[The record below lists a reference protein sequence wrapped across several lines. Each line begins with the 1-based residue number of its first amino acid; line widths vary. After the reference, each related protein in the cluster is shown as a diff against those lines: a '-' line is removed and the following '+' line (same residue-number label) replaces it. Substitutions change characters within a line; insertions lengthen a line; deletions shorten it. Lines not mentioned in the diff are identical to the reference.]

1 MKTTMTNELPA
12 EIMEN
17 GIHYTLVGDYY
28 FPTCMLA
35 DRSPNG
41 KWASLYERYLQEKHP
56 HEYVRLIWADE
67 LSALLESV
75 QKECEERVVVL
86 VREMAE
92 VEGVNEALKENRQME
107 WVQRMEM
114 IRGRGEEVVRE
125 EMIGSGRRGMAAG
138 TGEFLLLYSYNNCCH
153 GKTDNRYR

>member
-1 MKTTMTNELPA
+1 MKTTMKNELPA

-67 LSALLESV
+67 LAVLLESV
-75 QKECEERVVVL
+75 QRECEERVAAL
-86 VREMAE
+86 VREMADA
-92 VEGVNEALKENRQME
+92 EGVDEEMKGDEQMV

-114 IRGRGEEVVRE
+114 IRERAEEVVRE
-125 EMIGSGRRGMAAG
+125 EIMG
-138 TGEFLLLYSYNNCCH
+138 
-153 GKTDNRYR
+153 

>member
-1 MKTTMTNELPA
+1 MKMTMTNELPA

-67 LSALLESV
+67 LAALLESV
-75 QKECEERVVVL
+75 QKECEERVEVL
-86 VREMAE
+86 VREMADCLIRILDWFGH
-92 VEGVNEALKENRQME
+92 EGLDVDA
-107 WVQRMEM
+107 
-114 IRGRGEEVVRE
+114 IVRE
-125 EMIGSGRRGMAAG
+125 KME
-138 TGEFLLLYSYNNCCH
+138 YNRTRPYKH
-153 GKTDNRYR
+153 GKRC

>member
-1 MKTTMTNELPA
+1 MKMTMTNKLPA

-28 FPTCMLA
+28 FHTCRLA
-35 DRSPNG
+35 GRSPNG
-41 KWASLYERYLQEKHP
+41 KWASLYERYLQEKHS

-75 QKECEERVVVL
+75 QKECEERVAVL
-86 VREMAE
+86 VRAMAE
-92 VEGVNEALKENRQME
+92 MEGVNEEMKGNEQME

-114 IRGRGEEVVRE
+114 ICGRVEEVVCE
-125 EMIGSGRRGMAAG
+125 EIMG
-138 TGEFLLLYSYNNCCH
+138 
-153 GKTDNRYR
+153 

>member
-1 MKTTMTNELPA
+1 MKTTMKNELPA

-35 DRSPNG
+35 NRLPNG
-41 KWASLYERYLQEKHP
+41 QWAAMYERYLQEKHP

-67 LSALLESV
+67 LAELLESV
-75 QKECEERVVVL
+75 QKECEERVEVL
-86 VREMAE
+86 VRAMAE
-92 VEGVNEALKENRQME
+92 AEGVDEEMKGNEQMV

-114 IRGRGEEVVRE
+114 IRERAEEVVQE
-125 EMIGSGRRGMAAG
+125 EIMG
-138 TGEFLLLYSYNNCCH
+138 
-153 GKTDNRYR
+153 

>member
-1 MKTTMTNELPA
+1 MKMMMTNELPA

-67 LSALLESV
+67 LAALLESV
-75 QKECEERVVVL
+75 QKECEERVEVL

-92 VEGVNEALKENRQME
+92 VEGVDEEMKENEQME
-107 WVQRMEM
+107 DGDDSRQ
-114 IRGRGEEVVRE
+114 GRGGCARGNHRISEERN
-125 EMIGSGRRGMAAG
+125 GSRNRGVPAAL
-138 TGEFLLLYSYNNCCH
+138 FV
-153 GKTDNRYR
+153 